1 MPDSVT
7 LSVSPEEG
15 DEEMATNDNDF
26 PRYSEMANVQGAMS
40 VMLQGGAAAS
50 VRRTDRADQISAD
63 SSAMWSIAMTSPTV
77 MAAHGMKVASEMG
90 SGRSRVESNSP
101 ASSQT
106 TSG

>member
-1 MPDSVT
+1 MADSVT
-7 LSVSPEEG
+7 LSVREG
-15 DEEMATNDNDF
+15 EDEMATSENDF

-40 VMLQGGAAAS
+40 VMLQGNAAAS

-90 SGRSRVESNSP
+90 SGRSRVEANSP
-101 ASSQT
+101 ASSQAT
-106 TSG
+106 GG